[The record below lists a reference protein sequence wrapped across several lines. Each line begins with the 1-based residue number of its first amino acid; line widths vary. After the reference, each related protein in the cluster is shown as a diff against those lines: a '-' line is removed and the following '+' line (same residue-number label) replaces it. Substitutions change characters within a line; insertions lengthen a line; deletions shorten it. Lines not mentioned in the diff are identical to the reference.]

1 MLLSVAE
8 PGEAPGN
15 YLATSGSSKL
25 DLSPL
30 VLTLNMFYW
39 ILCRAPSPMAAREG
53 GISPG
58 EFESDVLSVPVAG
71 GTTDW
76 GPWELR

>member
-1 MLLSVAE
+1 MAE
-8 PGEAPGN
+8 PDEAPGN
-15 YLATSGSSKL
+15 YLATSRPSKL
-25 DLSPL
+25 DLGPL
-30 VLTLNMFYW
+30 VLTLDMFYW
-39 ILCRAPSPMAAREG
+39 ILCRAPSPVAAREA

-58 EFESDVLSVPVAG
+58 KFETDVFSVPVAG

>member
-76 GPWELR
+76 GPWELC

>member
-25 DLSPL
+25 VLSPL

-39 ILCRAPSPMAAREG
+39 ILCRAPSPVAAREG

-76 GPWELR
+76 GPRELR